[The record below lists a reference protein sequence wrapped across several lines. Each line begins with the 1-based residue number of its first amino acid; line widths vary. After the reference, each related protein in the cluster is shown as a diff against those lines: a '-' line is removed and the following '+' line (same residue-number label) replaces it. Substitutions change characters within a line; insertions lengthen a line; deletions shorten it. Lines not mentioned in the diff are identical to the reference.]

1 MFKQKTLDEF
11 PKSAKQL
18 MALPAGVYDIK
29 GRAFRFIKLATNFR
43 YSWRWQ
49 DEGWWRDSSI
59 YIEYG
64 THADAEAEM
73 KKCYRILHARL
84 NESASIDEGTTMPDC
99 HSIMTYYKDKIKRF
113 KNIQIGVE
121 LEVERDDGSWSDID
135 DVEGYDLVDEVGSD
149 CSVRNGAEIRF
160 NHPELKN
167 WNFEQVAEILDQVKT
182 NDYDNNWGTAGM
194 HVHIS
199 GPNTLR
205 AIQRV
210 YNNLEEVKKILMPI
224 SCRREE
230 IVTPSGVQS
239 GLRYGIDGTD
249 YIRDQFQDFGTLEIR
264 AFESTTDPTTF
275 EKRLR
280 FCETF
285 YKYLCGKYSLK
296 DFFKRITKEEKD
308 NYRDLVLDS
317 NNPSAFGG
325 SKEEI
330 LTMLA

>member
-11 PKSAKQL
+11 PKSEKQL
-18 MALPAGVYDIK
+18 MALPAGIYDIK
-29 GRAFRFIKLATNFR
+29 GRAFRIIKLATYFKYQYR
-43 YSWRWQ
+43 EQ
-49 DEGWWRDSSI
+49 DDDWWRSS
-59 YIEYG
+59 YIEIDYG
-64 THADAEAEM
+64 IGANGQEEIR
-73 KKCYRILHARL
+73 KCYNKLRSIL
-84 NESASIDEGTTMPDC
+84 NMSAKTDENAKMPNCSSTT
-99 HSIMTYYKDKIKRF
+99 SYYEDKIKSF
-113 KNIQIGVE
+113 KNIQMGVE
-121 LEVERDDGSWSDID
+121 LEVECSDEPRSNISDLDD
-135 DVEGYDLVDEVGSD
+135 YDLVYEIGSD

-160 NHPELKN
+160 KHPELKN
-167 WNFEQVAEILDQVKT
+167 WDFNQVAEILNLIKSK
-182 NDYDNNWGTAGM
+182 DYDNNWGTAGM

-210 YNNLEEVKKILMPI
+210 YSNLEEVKKILMPI
-224 SCRREE
+224 SCRREVIE
-230 IVTPSGVQS
+230 TPSGIRN

-249 YIRDQFQDFGTLEIR
+249 YIRDQYGDLGTLEIR
-264 AFESTTDPTTF
+264 AFESTTDPKIF

-330 LTMLA
+330 LAMLA

>member
-11 PKSAKQL
+11 PKSEKQL
-18 MALPAGVYDIK
+18 MALPAGIYDIK
-29 GRAFRFIKLATNFR
+29 GRAFIMIKLATSFKCQ
-43 YSWRWQ
+43 YRWA
-49 DEGWWRDSSI
+49 DETWWRTDSVSM
-59 YIEYG
+59 EHG
-64 THADAEAEM
+64 LHADEQSGLSHCYNCLRSRFNCSAHVDEDAE
-73 KKCYRILHARL
+73 K
-84 NESASIDEGTTMPDC
+84 PDC
-99 HSIMTYYKDKIKRF
+99 SNTMNYHKDKIKKF

-121 LEVERDDGSWSDID
+121 LEVEQNEGPCSNLDG
-135 DVEGYDLVDEVGSD
+135 VEDYDLVYNIGSD

-167 WNFEQVAEILDQVKT
+167 WDFNQVAEILNLIKSK
-182 NDYDNNWGTAGM
+182 DYDNNWGTAGM
-194 HVHIS
+194 HVHVS

-205 AIQRV
+205 AIQRA
-210 YNNLEEVKKILMPI
+210 YSNLEEVKKILMPI
-224 SCRREE
+224 SCRRKR
-230 IVTPSGVQS
+230 IVGAQP

-249 YIRDQFQDFGTLEIR
+249 YIRDQYGDYGTLEIR
-264 AFESTTDPTTF
+264 AFESTTDPTIF

-330 LTMLA
+330 LAMLA